1 MLMVWTIVFVILGLA
16 IAAAAAL
23 VRGLMA
29 FLRDGQALKE
39 GDASVVGRSGAKQN
53 RMMVLRVFF
62 QGLAIAAIA
71 VLGVVL
77 AQD

>member
-1 MLMVWTIVFVILGLA
+1 MIWTTVSVILVFA
-16 IAAAAAL
+16 IAAAIAL

-39 GDASVVGRSGAKQN
+39 GDASVVGRSGAQQN
-53 RMMVLRVFF
+53 RMMILRVFF